1 MGALSPKGK
10 VESAASAKCS
20 TGHRRSEAFKKNI
33 VPALL
38 TFQKLFGKGKRLRY
52 LCQDETRL
60 GLKTETLKLITAF
73 GVKPV
78 APILW
83 KRENFWL
90 YGVVEPLSGWHFCQE
105 YAHLNGEDFQQFIDA
120 LSLQLGEDIALIQ
133 MDQAGAH
140 VTNEIKWPENLIPVC
155 QPAHSPE
162 LNPIERVWEYIKQ
175 QLVGEVFTTLS
186 QLRERLQQVLKKIT
200 PEQICSLSSYNF
212 ILEALFYAASS

>member
-1 MGALSPKGK
+1 M
-10 VESAASAKCS
+10 
-20 TGHRRSEAFKKNI
+20 
-33 VPALL
+33 
-38 TFQKLFGKGKRLRY
+38 FQKLFVKGKRLRY

-60 GLKTETLKLITAF
+60 GLKTETGKLITAF

-140 VTNEIKWPENLIPVC
+140 VTNELKWPENLIPVC

-175 QLVGEVFTTLS
+175 QLAGEVFTTLP
-186 QLRERLQQVLKKIT
+186 QLRERLQQVLEKIT
-200 PEQICSLSSYNF
+200 PDQISSLSSYNF